1 MNMNNFYDGEKN
13 YSETFKG
20 FEYVGGTTYRAWSK
34 GILRYGRPA
43 IEGDR
48 IHYILVGTK
57 GPRPLT
63 VVTWAGDKRHYHVP
77 VGMEA
82 RSAALIDW
90 AVARYYQDAGY
101 GSVDIDGV
109 SFTWKMPADLRI
121 QRMIDG
127 PSNEPQKVEI
137 GLEYNGLPAD
147 ELPVMSIE
155 LTLDGERLYLDGE
168 EWTTTRRI
176 GPCTLTTWA
185 YDFVHEGTVEGF
197 LKFGGR
203 TIGAIDAEQAYSEH
217 VEGWLEI
224 ATR

>member
-20 FEYVGGTTYRAWSK
+20 FEYVGSTTNSAWGTCVLVETYRAWSK

-43 IEGDR
+43 IEGER
-48 IHYILVGTK
+48 IHYILVEAYKPG
-57 GPRPLT
+57 LCT
-63 VVTWAGDKRHYHVP
+63 VGIVTWAGDKVYYYAP
-77 VGMEA
+77 VGMESP
-82 RSAALIDW
+82 SAALIDW
-90 AVARYYQDAGY
+90 AVGRYYQDTGY
-101 GSVDIDGV
+101 GCVDIDGV

-127 PSNEPQKVEI
+127 PSTNEPQKVEI

-155 LTLDGERLYLDGE
+155 LTVDGERLYLDGE
-168 EWTTTRRI
+168 EWTTTGRI

-185 YDFVHEGTVEGF
+185 YDFVHAGTVEGF
-197 LKFGGR
+197 LTFGGR
-203 TIGAIDAEQAYSEH
+203 T
-217 VEGWLEI
+217 
-224 ATR
+224 R